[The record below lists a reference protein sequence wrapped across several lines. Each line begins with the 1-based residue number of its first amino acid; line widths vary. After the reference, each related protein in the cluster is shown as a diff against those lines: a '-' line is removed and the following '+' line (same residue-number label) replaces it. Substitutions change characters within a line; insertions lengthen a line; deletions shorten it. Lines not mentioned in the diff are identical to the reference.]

1 MRTSHLTLRKR
12 IDNEKL
18 KITDEELFASKAFAA
33 YLTDMAEAASK
44 RYKRSIK
51 VRTYWDNSEH
61 AEVACTDN
69 RCIRINAGNFL
80 TQSFPSRR
88 LRADSLVGLNGHEIG
103 HVLFTDFAALQMYMM
118 TILSGRMYPAEPTE
132 LSTQEELNLLEIKE
146 AYSDEDETAIKVIA
160 MAASNI
166 SNVLEDV
173 YIEARMCDAFP
184 GIFRTG
190 ILLNNLRFPELV
202 PSVTKQIDR
211 GDHEFSI
218 VVNLLIQYCKCG
230 DINNLGNYKGEY
242 LDALYDCVPHIDD
255 AVYDDDVRTRYMSTN
270 HIIVRLW
277 KYIKSMV
284 EKVKEDQ
291 KNGGSSL
298 DELLDKLL
306 SDLDNQ
312 IASGGSDPS
321 GNGKGVPFKG
331 KFKHNKDAEE
341 EVKDSIQ
348 QVLDYET
355 GRIALEKTDGFDEG
369 DSGGVTYNN
378 DFAGSGYTSAEEDMN
393 RVLNQVVEEKVD
405 RLMEEELTEELQAEA
420 NKINYGNAHR
430 GVPVTVNRMC
440 MVEQSMMESYKRV
453 APPLLL
459 LSRRMQKQVAQVLK
473 DKKEGGK
480 QTGLLMGKRLNARS
494 LVHDDGRVFYKNRL
508 PLDDIQLTVG
518 LLVDESG
525 SMGSNDRITV
535 ARAASITIYDF
546 CRKLGIPVI
555 VYGHTSYAKDL
566 NMFAYAEFD
575 SMDRKDMFRLM
586 DMSSRSGNRDGAAL
600 RFVAERLMTR
610 NEEVKLLILI
620 SDGQPAS
627 LDYYGTEA
635 EADLRGIK
643 REYTNKG
650 ITLFAAAI
658 GDDKPNI
665 ERIYGDGFLDIT
677 DLHKLPS
684 NLTSLIARHIKV

>member
-12 IDNEKL
+12 IENEKL
-18 KITDEELFASKAFAA
+18 KITDEELFASKAFSA
-33 YLTDMAEAASK
+33 YLTDLAEAASK
-44 RYKRSIK
+44 RYKRKIK
-51 VRTYWDNSEH
+51 VLSYWDSSEH
-61 AEVACTDN
+61 AEVACTNN

-80 TQSFPSRR
+80 TQSFPTRR

-103 HVLFTDFAALQMYMM
+103 HILFTDFAALQMYMQTM
-118 TILSGRMYPAEPTE
+118 LSGRMYPAEPTE

-146 AYSDEDETAIKVIA
+146 AYADEDETAIKVIG

-166 SNVLEDV
+166 SNILEDV

-184 GIFRTG
+184 GTFRTG

-202 PSVTKQIDR
+202 PSVKKQIDR

-218 VVNLLIQYCKCG
+218 VVNLMIQYCKCG
-230 DINNLGNYKGEY
+230 DINNLENYKGEY

-255 AVYDDDVRTRYMSTN
+255 AVYDDDVRVRYMSTN
-270 HIIVRLW
+270 CIIVRLW

-284 EKVKEDQ
+284 EKVKEEK

-306 SDLDNQ
+306 SDLANQ

-321 GNGKGVPFKG
+321 GSGKSVPFKG
-331 KFKHNKDAEE
+331 KFKHDKGAEE
-341 EVKDSIQ
+341 EVKDNIQ
-348 QVLDYET
+348 KVLDYET
-355 GRIALEKTDGFDEG
+355 GRLALEKTDSFDEG
-369 DSGGVTYNN
+369 DSGGIAYNN
-378 DFAGSGYTSAEEDMN
+378 DYGGSGYTSAEEDMN
-393 RVLNQVVEEKVD
+393 RIMNQAAEEKVE

-420 NKINYGNAHR
+420 NKINFGNAHK
-430 GVPVTVNRMC
+430 GIPVTVNRMSV
-440 MVEQSMMESYKRV
+440 VEQSMMESYKRV

-459 LSRRMQKQVAQVLK
+459 LSKRMQKQVTQVLK

-480 QTGLLMGKRLNARS
+480 QTGLLMGKRLNARA
-494 LVHDDGRVFYKNRL
+494 LVQDNGRVFYNNRL
-508 PLDDIQLTVG
+508 PLDDVQLAVG

-525 SMGSNDRITV
+525 SMSSNDRITV

-546 CRKLGIPVI
+546 CRKLGVPVI
-555 VYGHTSYAKDL
+555 VYGHTSYSKDL

-575 SMDRKDMFRLM
+575 SVDKKDMFRLM
-586 DMSSRSGNRDGAAL
+586 DMSARSGNRDGAAL

-610 NEEVKLLILI
+610 NEAVKLLILI

-627 LDYYGTEA
+627 YDYYGTEA

-677 DLHKLPS
+677 DLKKLPA
-684 NLTSLIARHIKV
+684 NLTSLIARYIKV